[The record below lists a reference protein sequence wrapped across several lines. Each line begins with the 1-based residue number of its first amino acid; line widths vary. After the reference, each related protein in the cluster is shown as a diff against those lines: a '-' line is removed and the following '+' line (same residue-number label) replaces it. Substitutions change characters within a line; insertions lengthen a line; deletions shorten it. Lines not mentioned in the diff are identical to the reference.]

1 MISGVNHITVSVNDM
16 EASFRFY
23 VEVLGFKPIQKN
35 PRSAYLSAG
44 DLWFVLEKSP
54 DRGAIPAG
62 DLTHLAFNVDAET
75 FAAIKTKLIALGAR
89 VWMDNLSEGESYYFL
104 DPNGHKLEIAVS
116 NLANRI
122 AYGKQHWKLGDSI
135 QWFV

>member
-16 EASFRFY
+16 DESFRFY
-23 VEVLGFKPIQKN
+23 VDVLGFKPIQKN

-44 DLWFVLEKSP
+44 VLGFVIERSP

-62 DLTHLAFNVDAET
+62 DLSH
-75 FAAIKTKLIALGAR
+75 IALTVDQAAFDAIRTRLVSLGAK

-104 DPNGHKLEIAVS
+104 DPSGHKLEIAVS
-116 NLANRI
+116 NLENRI
-122 AYGKQHWKLGDSI
+122 AYAKKNWKLGDSI